1 MRTVFFVPVFFFA
14 LTVSAQDQKKKE
26 TSRNTNVTIIATTP
40 STVVLNER
48 NVTTT
53 PPSTV
58 ALTERSMDSANLTPE
73 EQGYTKKMING
84 KEVYVKEAGQM
95 TFYYE
100 PKK

>member
-14 LTVSAQDQKKKE
+14 LSVSAQDQKKE
-26 TSRNTNVTIIATTP
+26 VSQNTKVTVTATPPT
-40 STVVLNER
+40 TVVFNQR
-48 NVTTT
+48 NVTAT

-58 ALTERSMDSANLTPE
+58 ALNERSMDSANLTPE
-73 EQGYTKKMING
+73 QQGYTKKIVNG